1 MVAFTGGGTGGHLAI
16 VDAIKEHIDSSKIY
30 IGSTRGLDRK
40 WFESDE
46 SFEAKYFLESQSVVD
61 KGRLGRIITMGKIF
75 KEALKARAI
84 LKEHNV
90 RVVFSVGGY
99 SAAPTAFAALSLRI
113 PLVIHEQNAYMGS
126 LNRLL
131 KPFAKEIISPYDNG
145 TLKIAAPVKKI
156 FFQTRRVRSN
166 IKTIL
171 ISGGSQ
177 GSLFL
182 NNFALKLAP
191 ILQEKGIEIYHQ
203 AGIKH
208 EEKVK
213 KEYEKLG
220 IKANI
225 FGFSKELPSI
235 IEKADFA
242 IARAGSSTLWE
253 FVANGLPALFVPY
266 PYAAGDHQYYNAKY
280 LSDKNLAW
288 VKRERELELNF
299 VKELLEKDLSSMSK
313 ALPNEI
319 DSGGAK
325 KIAQYLEES
334 VVEF

>member
-1 MVAFTGGGTGGHLAI
+1 MIAFTGGGTGGHLAI
-16 VDAIKEHIDSSKIY
+16 VDAVKEHIDTPKIY
-30 IGSTRGLDRK
+30 IGSTRGLDKK
-40 WFESDE
+40 WFENDK

-61 KGRLGRIITMGKIF
+61 KGKLGRIITMGKIF
-75 KEALKARAI
+75 KEALRARAL
-84 LKEHNV
+84 LKQHNTK
-90 RVVFSVGGY
+90 VVFSVGGY

-113 PLVIHEQNAYMGS
+113 PLVIHEQNAHMGS
-126 LNRLL
+126 LNKLL
-131 KPFAKEIISPYDNG
+131 KPFAKDVISPYDNG
-145 TLKIAAPVKKI
+145 TLKIAAPVKEI
-156 FFQTRRVRSN
+156 FFQTQRVRN
-166 IKTIL
+166 KIKTIL

-191 ILQEKGIEIYHQ
+191 ILKEKNIEIYHQ

-208 EEKVK
+208 EQKVK

-220 IKANI
+220 IKANV

-235 IEKADFA
+235 INKADFA

-288 VKRERELELNF
+288 VKRENELDIEF
-299 VKELLEKDLSSMSK
+299 AKSLLDKDLTQISK
-313 ALPNEI
+313 QLPQEI
-319 DSGGAK
+319 NKDGAK
-325 KIAQYLEES
+325 KIAQYLS
-334 VVEF
+334 DFVINI

>member
-1 MVAFTGGGTGGHLAI
+1 MIAFTGGGTGGHLAI
-16 VDAIKEHIDSSKIY
+16 VDAVKEHTTKDKIY
-30 IGSTRGLDRK
+30 IGSTRGLDQK
-40 WFESDE
+40 WFENDN
-46 SFEAKYFLESQSVVD
+46 SFKAKYFLESQSVVD
-61 KGRLGRIITMGKIF
+61 KGKLGRILTMGKIF

-90 RVVFSVGGY
+90 KVVFSVGGY
-99 SAAPTAFAALSLRI
+99 SAAPTAFAALTLRI
-113 PLVIHEQNAYMGS
+113 PLVIHEQNAHMGS
-126 LNRLL
+126 LNKLL
-131 KPFAKEIISPYDNG
+131 KPFAKDVISPYDNG
-145 TLKIAAPVKKI
+145 TLKIAAPVKEI
-156 FFQTRRVRSN
+156 FFQTKRVRSK

-191 ILQEKGIEIYHQ
+191 ILKEKNIEIYHQ

-208 EEKVK
+208 EQKVK

-220 IKANI
+220 IEANV

-235 IEKADFA
+235 IAKADFA

-280 LSDKNLAW
+280 LSDRGLGW
-288 VKRERELELNF
+288 VKREKELEVDF
-299 VKELLEKDLSSMSK
+299 VKELLEQDLSEISK
-313 ALPNEI
+313 NLPKEI
-319 DSGGAK
+319 DKDGAR
-325 KIAQYLEES
+325 KIAQYLDE
-334 VVEF
+334 VT

>member
-1 MVAFTGGGTGGHLAI
+1 MIAFTGGGTGGHLAI
-16 VDAIKEHIDSSKIY
+16 VDAIKEHLEVSKIY
-30 IGSTRGLDRK
+30 IGSTRGLDRA
-40 WFESDE
+40 WFENDE
-46 SFEAKYFLESQSVVD
+46 SFEARYFLQSQSVVD
-61 KGRLGRIITMGKIF
+61 KGKLGRILTMAKIF
-75 KEALKARAI
+75 KEALRARAI
-84 LKEHNV
+84 LKKHNV
-90 RVVFSVGGY
+90 KVVFSVGGY
-99 SAAPTAFAALSLRI
+99 SAAPTAFAALSLRV
-113 PLVIHEQNAYMGS
+113 PLVIHEQNAFMGS

-131 KPFAKEIISPYDNG
+131 KPFAKDVISPYDNG
-145 TLKIAAPVKKI
+145 TLKIAAPVKEI
-156 FFQTRRVRSN
+156 FFQTRRVRSK
-166 IKTIL
+166 IETIL

-182 NNFALKLAP
+182 NNFALSLAP
-191 ILQEKGIEIYHQ
+191 ILKEKGIRIYHQ

-220 IKANI
+220 VEANV

-235 IEKADFA
+235 IAQADFA

-288 VKRERELELNF
+288 VKRENELDVDF
-299 VKELLEKDLSSMSK
+299 VKQLLEQDMSQRSE
-313 ALPNEI
+313 ALPKEI
-319 DSGGAK
+319 DSNGAR
-325 KIAQYLEES
+325 KIAQYLEELS
-334 VVEF
+334 RKF

>member
-1 MVAFTGGGTGGHLAI
+1 MIAFTGGGTGGHLAI
-16 VDAIKEHIDSSKIY
+16 VDAVKEHTTKDKIY
-30 IGSTRGLDRK
+30 IGSTRGLDQK
-40 WFESDE
+40 WFENDN
-46 SFEAKYFLESQSVVD
+46 SFKAKYFLESQSVVD
-61 KGRLGRIITMGKIF
+61 KGKLGRILTMGKIF

-84 LKEHNV
+84 LKKHKV
-90 RVVFSVGGY
+90 KVVFSVGGY

-113 PLVIHEQNAYMGS
+113 PLVIHEQNAHMGS
-126 LNRLL
+126 LNKLL
-131 KPFAKEIISPYDNG
+131 KPFAKDVISPYDNG
-145 TLKIAAPVKKI
+145 TLKIAAPVKEI
-156 FFQTRRVRSN
+156 FFQTKRVRSK

-191 ILQEKGIEIYHQ
+191 ILKEKNIEIYHQ

-220 IKANI
+220 IEANV

-235 IEKADFA
+235 IAKADFA

-280 LSDKNLAW
+280 LSDKGLGW
-288 VKRERELELNF
+288 VKREKELEVDF
-299 VKELLEKDLSSMSK
+299 VKELLEQDLSEISK
-313 ALPNEI
+313 NLPKEI
-319 DSGGAK
+319 DKDGAR
-325 KIAQYLEES
+325 KIAQYLDE
-334 VVEF
+334 VT